1 MNTQK
6 FSQTVIWSDKMLKNF
21 QALKY
26 AFSKSPIR
34 AAPDFDIGEEL
45 ILTTD
50 YSSEAVGWVLSQCQ
64 EGQEIMIA
72 AGGRK
77 CNQAESHY
85 PSWKGKMMA
94 LVTGIRKWD
103 HLLVTRKFKVCT
115 DSSPLTHMLSLRMT
129 KGII

>member
-21 QALKY
+21 QALKD
-26 AFSKSPIR
+26 ACSKGPIM
-34 AAPDFDIGEEL
+34 AAPNFDPGEEL

-64 EGQEIMIA
+64 EGQEKLIA

-77 CNQAESHY
+77 
-85 PSWKGKMMA
+85 W
-94 LVTGIRKWD
+94 
-103 HLLVTRKFKVCT
+103 
-115 DSSPLTHMLSLRMT
+115 
-129 KGII
+129 